1 MSEMPTAF
9 LKPHPSPL
17 TPQASSLK
25 PQASIVSSARCLAA
39 VARRDITPP
48 VGIYHRMWGA
58 ATHDRATGVHRP
70 LFATVLA
77 LAADATN
84 RQIIVGLD
92 HCLLWHDDM
101 QLLRDDACRLAGVQ
115 PSELHV
121 AFSHTHA
128 AGLMDRSRADLPG
141 GELIGP
147 YLDDLA
153 VKMAEA
159 VREALSNLAAATIQ
173 YGVARCDLAV
183 NRDQRDDATAQFVCG
198 YDPGGLADDTVQIAR
213 VTSSGGKT
221 IATVVNYACHP
232 TTLAWQNT
240 LISPDY
246 IGAMREVVEQS
257 AGGVA
262 LYLHGASGDLGPRE
276 GFTGDT
282 AVADRNGRQ
291 LGHAVLSA
299 LESLPPPCTKL
310 VYTGPVVSGAT
321 IGVWRYEPLSQA
333 ESVQQTDWRCD
344 TFHVDLPYRAGLPTR
359 EATLTERDAWL
370 KRERDAIA
378 RGEAIA
384 IRDCRAQVERL
395 QRQLVRIGQL
405 PAGPT
410 FPLAV
415 SLWKLGGGYW
425 VWLEGEH
432 YQYFQRTLRARFA
445 GVPIVVAT
453 VVDGWRPA
461 YLPTRETYGRGI
473 YQEQVAVLAAGCLE
487 TVTDAIAARIEAWQN
502 VERSTA

>member
-1 MSEMPTAF
+1 MF
-9 LKPHPSPL
+9 
-17 TPQASSLK
+17 
-25 PQASIVSSARCLAA
+25 SARCLAA
-39 VARRDITPP
+39 AAARRDITPP
-48 VGIYHRMWGA
+48 IGIYHRMWGA

-70 LFATVLA
+70 LFATVLV
-77 LAADATN
+77 LAANPAN
-84 RQIIVGLD
+84 RQIVVGVD

-101 QLLRDDACRLAGVQ
+101 QRLRDAVCRMAGVQ
-115 PSELHV
+115 PSELHI

-147 YLDDLA
+147 YLDELA
-153 VKMAEA
+153 EKVADA
-159 VREALSNLAAATIQ
+159 VREAQGNMVPATIQ
-173 YGVARCDLAV
+173 YGAGRCNLAV
-183 NRDQRDDATAQFVCG
+183 NRDQCDDATGQFVCG
-198 YDPGGLADDTVQIAR
+198 YDPSGLADDTVQIAR
-213 VTSSGGKT
+213 VTSPSGRM

-246 IGAMREVVEQS
+246 VGAMREVIEQS
-257 AGGVA
+257 AGGVS

-299 LESLPPPCTKL
+299 LESLPPPGAKL
-310 VYTGPVVSGAT
+310 AYTGPVVSGAT
-321 IGVWRYEPLSQA
+321 IGVWRYEPLSQPEVA
-333 ESVQQTDWRCD
+333 EQTDWRCAK
-344 TFHVDLPYRAGLPTR
+344 FNVDLPYREGLPTR
-359 EATLTERDAWL
+359 EATLAERDVWIA
-370 KRERDAIA
+370 REREAIT

-395 QRQLVRIGQL
+395 NRQLLRIGQL
-405 PAGPT
+405 PAGQS

-425 VWLEGEH
+425 VWLEGEY
-432 YQYFQRTLRARFA
+432 YQYLQQSLRARFA
-445 GVPIVVAT
+445 GVPIIVAT

-473 YQEQVAVLAAGCLE
+473 YQEQVAVLTAGCLE
-487 TVTDAIAARIEAWQN
+487 TVTEAISQRIETWQAEKGEC
-502 VERSTA
+502 ERRVGRTK